1 MIIFWIFL
9 GILALLV
16 LYVIIIFNRLIVLR
30 MRTNEAW
37 SDIKVQMKRR
47 YDLIPNLV
55 TTVKGYASHEKAVF
69 ENVTK
74 ARSVAMG
81 AETPG
86 EKIKAENEL
95 TKTIK
100 SLFAVAENYP
110 QLRASEN
117 FQKLQEELTGTE
129 DKIEASRRFYNANV
143 RDFNTAIQ
151 VFPSNMIAPV
161 LGFKNFDL
169 FELAEGEKEAAG
181 KAPEVKF

>member
-1 MIIFWIFL
+1 MIIIWIIL
-9 GILALLV
+9 GALALLV
-16 LYVIIIFNRLIVLR
+16 LYVIIIFNRLITLKV
-30 MRTNEAW
+30 RTNEAW

-55 TTVKGYASHEKAVF
+55 ATVKGYASHEKVVF
-69 ENVTK
+69 ENVTR
-74 ARSVAMG
+74 ARSAAMG
-81 AETPG
+81 AENPN

-110 QLRASEN
+110 QLRTSEN
-117 FQKLQEELTGTE
+117 FQKLQEDLTQTE

-151 VFPSNMIAPV
+151 VFPANLIANIFN
-161 LGFKNFDL
+161 FKSFDL
-169 FELAEGEKEAAG
+169 FELAESEKEAAE
-181 KAPEVKF
+181 KAPEIKF